1 MYKFFCAIVVSGLL
15 SFQAL
20 AQAPKSTARM
30 PIDETSKLITYSK
43 VNEVAGQSKD
53 VLFDRAL
60 EWATGYYKN
69 PTDVI
74 REKDKEGGKMVCK
87 ARYKISNP
95 PDKKGVSTD
104 AGLVQYTLNIQFKE
118 GRYKY
123 ELTEINWKQISYYP
137 AEKWM
142 DTANAYYKPE
152 FEFYLQQVDQQSKE
166 ILKSLEK
173 ACAVAKAAN
182 TKDNW

>member
-1 MYKFFCAIVVSGLL
+1 MYKFFCAIVVFGLL
-15 SFQAL
+15 NFQSL
-20 AQAPKSTARM
+20 AQVPKSTAKL
-30 PIDETSKLITYSK
+30 PVDETTKLITYSK

-53 VLFDRAL
+53 VLFDRAV
-60 EWATGYYKN
+60 EWATTYYKN

-95 PDKKGVSTD
+95 ADKKGLITE
-104 AGLVQYTLNIQFKE
+104 AGLVQYTLNVQFKE

-123 ELTEINWKQISYYP
+123 ELTEINWKQISNYP
-137 AEKWM
+137 VEKWM
-142 DTANAYYKPE
+142 DTTSAYYKPE
-152 FEFYLQQVDQQSKE
+152 FDFYLQQVDQQSKE

-182 TKDNW
+182 KKDDW